1 MNSGWALSFLFSGL
15 TAATPLQLAAMGET
29 VAESAGVLNIGIE
42 GEILAGAFAAF
53 AGARALA
60 SPAAGL
66 FLAGL
71 AGALLALLFS
81 WIALLRGA
89 DQIVAGTAINLL
101 ALGITGV
108 LAPTSSGSAAPVLR
122 PLVGPLSALDLAALL
137 LPAAFFLLLGRT
149 SLGLRWRSC
158 GQSIADSQALKIPVR
173 KLRLGAVTLAG
184 CLAGLAGA
192 CLTLELSDT
201 FVEGISSGRG
211 FIVIALVAFG
221 RWNPLAVSGACLLF
235 GILQALQFDLQAR
248 GFAALPP
255 QAFLLLPYVL
265 SLLAL
270 AGLAGKTRAPADLG
284 RGASGG

>member
-1 MNSGWALSFLFSGL
+1 MSAERLFSFLLSGL

-42 GEILAGAFAAF
+42 GEMLAGAFVAF
-53 AGARALA
+53 AGSRALG

-66 FLAGL
+66 LLAGL

-81 WIALLRGA
+81 WIALVRGA

-101 ALGITGV
+101 ALGVTGIF
-108 LAPTSSGSAAPVLR
+108 AASASGAAAPVFR
-122 PLVGPLSALDLAALL
+122 PAIGPLSALDVAALL
-137 LPAAFFLLLGRT
+137 LPAAFFLLLEKT

-158 GQSIADSQALKIPVR
+158 GQSIAESAALNIPVR
-173 KLRLGAVTLAG
+173 KLRVGAVTLG
-184 CLAGLAGA
+184 GLLAGLAGA
-192 CLTLELSDT
+192 ALTLELSDT

-221 RWNPLAVSGACLLF
+221 RWNPLAVSAACLLF
-235 GILQALQFDLQAR
+235 GLLQALQFDLQAR

-255 QAFLLLPYVL
+255 QAFLLLPYVF

-270 AGLAGKTRAPADLG
+270 AGLAGRTRAPKNLG
-284 RGASGG
+284 RNETGI